1 MKRALASTAIL
12 ALVFSTSPAC
22 FADFQYTENSKVT
35 GGAMAGMTKFLGAFS
50 KDAKQATQPTTS
62 TISVKGNRMRREDSL
77 GKVELIDLDG
87 RRFIHLDLKNKTY
100 SVLTFEQM
108 RAQLE
113 EAKKKA
119 AEQQAKHG
127 HGQDPQVTLKPKIE
141 VTQGTGVKQLLNYS
155 AKEVKTRVEME
166 MQSQDPKQQGSASM
180 WMTADSWVAPVKG
193 YDEIKRFYLR
203 MAQELDWVPGAVLG
217 ANPQMNVA
225 SVELRKSTA
234 KLTGLP
240 LLQYTS
246 MGMGA
251 ISGSN
256 TGAGQQP
263 QQNSASHTSTSPA
276 AALGGL
282 FGKKKKDDSGQQENS
297 GSGSPGSL
305 MDMTTEVTSVSAS
318 ALDASLFEIPAG
330 FKQVEGKKSPTSP

>member
-1 MKRALASTAIL
+1 MKRALASTIIL
-12 ALVFSTSPAC
+12 ALVLSTSPAC

-35 GGAMAGMTKFLGAFS
+35 GGAMAGMTKFLGVFS

-62 TISVKGNRMRREDSL
+62 TVSVKGNRMRREDSL
-77 GKVELIDLDG
+77 GKVEIIDLDG
-87 RRFIHLDLKNKTY
+87 RRFIHLDLKNKTF
-100 SVLTFEQM
+100 SILTFEQM

-119 AEQQAKHG
+119 AEQQAKRG
-127 HGQDPQVTLKPKIE
+127 HGQDPQVTLTPKIE
-141 VTQGTGVKQLLNYS
+141 VTHGTGAKQLLHYT

-166 MQSQDPKQQGSASM
+166 MQSQDSKQQGSASM

-193 YDEIKRFYLR
+193 YDELKRFYVR
-203 MAQELDWVPGAVLG
+203 MAQELNWVPGAVLG
-217 ANPQMNVA
+217 ANPQMNVT
-225 SVELRKSTA
+225 SLELRKSTA

-251 ISGSN
+251 ISGN

-263 QQNSASHTSTSPA
+263 QQNSAGHSSASPVS
-276 AALGGL
+276 ALGGL
-282 FGKKKKDDSGQQENS
+282 FGKKKKDDSGQQQNS
-297 GSGSPGSL
+297 GSEAQAGSPGSL
-305 MDMTTEVTSVSAS
+305 MDMTTEVTSVSAG
-318 ALDASLFEIPAG
+318 ALDNSLFEIPSG
-330 FKQVEGKKSPTSP
+330 FKQVEGKKSP

>member
-1 MKRALASTAIL
+1 MKRVLAATSIL

-35 GGAMAGMTKFLGAFS
+35 GGAMAGMTKFLGVFS

-62 TISVKGNRMRREDSL
+62 TISVKGNRMRREDNL
-77 GKVELIDLDG
+77 GKAEIIDLDG
-87 RRFIHLDLKNKTY
+87 RRFIHLDLKSKTY
-100 SVLTFEQM
+100 SVLTFEEM

-113 EAKKKA
+113 EARKKA
-119 AEQQAKHG
+119 AEQQAKRG
-127 HGQDPQVTLKPKIE
+127 HGQNPQVTLTPKIE
-141 VTQGTGVKQLLNYS
+141 VTHGTGVKQLLHYT

-166 MQSQDPKQQGSASM
+166 MQSQDPKQPGSASM
-180 WMTADSWVAPVKG
+180 WMTADSWIAPVKG
-193 YDEIKRFYLR
+193 YDELKRFYMR
-203 MAQELDWVPGAVLG
+203 MAQELNWVPGAVLG
-217 ANPQMNVA
+217 ANPQMSMA

-246 MGMGA
+246 TGMGA
-251 ISGSN
+251 VSGSN
-256 TGAGQQP
+256 TGAGQQQ
-263 QQNSASHTSTSPA
+263 QQNSASHSSASPV

-282 FGKKKKDDSGQQENS
+282 FGKKKKDDDGQQQNAQA
-297 GSGSPGSL
+297 GTPGSL
-305 MDMTTEVTSVSAS
+305 MDLTTEVTSVSAS

-330 FKQVEGKKSPTSP
+330 FKQVEGKRSPTLP

>member
-1 MKRALASTAIL
+1 MKRALASATIL

-35 GGAMAGMTKFLGAFS
+35 GGAMAGMSKFIGVFS

-62 TISVKGNRMRREDSL
+62 TISVKGNRMRREDNL
-77 GKVELIDLDG
+77 GKAEIIDLDG

-113 EAKKKA
+113 EARKKA
-119 AEQQAKHG
+119 AEQQAKRG
-127 HGQDPQVTLKPKIE
+127 HGQNPQVTLTPKIE
-141 VTQGTGVKQLLNYS
+141 VTHGTGVKELLHYT

-166 MQSQDPKQQGSASM
+166 MQSQSQDPKQQGSASM
-180 WMTADSWVAPVKG
+180 WMTADSWIAPVKG
-193 YDEIKRFYLR
+193 YDELKRFYLR
-203 MAQELDWVPGAVLG
+203 MAQELNWVPGAVLG
-217 ANPQMNVA
+217 ANPQLNVA

-256 TGAGQQP
+256 TGAGQQQ
-263 QQNSASHTSTSPA
+263 QQNSASHSSNPV
-276 AALGGL
+276 AALGGI
-282 FGKKKKDDSGQQENS
+282 FGKKKKDDSGQQQNP
-297 GSGSPGSL
+297 GSPGSL

-318 ALDASLFEIPAG
+318 ALDHSLFEIPTG

>member
-1 MKRALASTAIL
+1 MKRALASTTIL

-35 GGAMAGMTKFLGAFS
+35 GGAMAGMTKFLGVFS

-62 TISVKGNRMRREDSL
+62 TISVKGNRMRREDNL
-77 GKVELIDLDG
+77 GKAEIIDLDG

-100 SVLTFEQM
+100 SVLTFEEM

-119 AEQQAKHG
+119 AEQQAKRG
-127 HGQDPQVTLKPKIE
+127 HGQDPQVTLTPKIE
-141 VTQGTGVKQLLNYS
+141 MTHGTGVKELLHYT

-166 MQSQDPKQQGSASM
+166 MQSQSQDPKQQGSANM

-193 YDEIKRFYLR
+193 YDELKRFYLR
-203 MAQELDWVPGAVLG
+203 MAQELNWVPGAVLG
-217 ANPQMNVA
+217 ANPQLNLA

-251 ISGSN
+251 ISASN
-256 TGAGQQP
+256 TGAGQQQ
-263 QQNSASHTSTSPA
+263 QQNSASHSSNPV
-276 AALGGL
+276 AALGGI
-282 FGKKKKDDSGQQENS
+282 FGKKKKDDSGEQQN
-297 GSGSPGSL
+297 SGSPGSL

-318 ALDASLFEIPAG
+318 ALDHSLFEIPTG
-330 FKQVEGKKSPTSP
+330 FKQVEGKKSP